1 MSKAT
6 IRHANAVSLK
16 MELLKEV
23 LYWKQACGK
32 QIKAITRGLTEIRET
47 RVAVKRQIHTA
58 RAQLEERIRE
68 LEVQAEKRLYDL
80 AEAEEKTLQA
90 FTGKLL
96 ERQNE

>member
-23 LYWKQACGK
+23 SYWKQACGK
-32 QIKAITRGLTEIRET
+32 QIKVIMGGLTGIREARIT
-47 RVAVKRQIHTA
+47 VKRQIHTA

-80 AEAEEKTLQA
+80 VEAEEKMLQA
-90 FTGKLL
+90 FAGKLL